1 MSNLEKGQALTA
13 NRLADGN
20 VVFLTRAG
28 EWSLS
33 VDDAALAVEPDAAK
47 ALEARGRQAEAAN
60 FVTGAYLFDA
70 ERRDSR
76 VRALHIRERIRTL
89 GPTVRQDL
97 GKQAS
102 GAGGG
107 FPAVQS

>member
-1 MSNLEKGQALTA
+1 MTNSEKGQALTA
-13 NRLADGN
+13 NRLGDGV

-33 VDDAALAVEPDAAK
+33 VDDAALAVETDAAR

-60 FVTGAYLFDA
+60 TVTGAYLFDA
-70 ERRDSR
+70 ERHEGR

-97 GKQAS
+97 GKQAA
-102 GAGGG
+102 GAGGA
-107 FPAVQS
+107 FRAVHS

>member
-1 MSNLEKGQALTA
+1 MTFSEKGQALTA
-13 NRLADGN
+13 NRLGDGV

-47 ALEARGRQAEAAN
+47 AFEALGRQAEAAN
-60 FVTGAYLFDA
+60 TVTGAYLFDA
-70 ERRDSR
+70 ERHEGR

-97 GKQAS
+97 GKQAA
-102 GAGGG
+102 GAARA
-107 FPAVQS
+107 FRAVHS

>member
-1 MSNLEKGQALTA
+1 MTGTETGKALTA
-13 NRLADGN
+13 NRLSDGD
-20 VVFLTRAG
+20 VVFLTRSG
-28 EWSLS
+28 NWSLS
-33 VDDAALAVEPDAAK
+33 VDDAALAVEPDATK
-47 ALEARGRQAEAAN
+47 ALEARGREAEEAN

-70 ERRDSR
+70 ERRDGR

-97 GKQAS
+97 GKQAE

-107 FPAVQS
+107 FPAVHA

>member
-1 MSNLEKGQALTA
+1 MTNSEKGQALTA
-13 NRLADGN
+13 NRLADGD

-28 EWSLS
+28 EWSPW

-47 ALEARGRQAEAAN
+47 ALEARGRDAEAAN
-60 FVTGAYLFDA
+60 IVTGAYLFDA
-70 ERRDSR
+70 ERHDNR

-97 GKQAS
+97 GKQA
-102 GAGGG
+102 AGGGDG
-107 FPAVQS
+107 FPAVHS